1 MNKIILIL
9 FLSSPLLAEWDGF
22 DYTLTSTLLI
32 GKVIEI
38 GQTNY
43 AIQKGGQELNPLFGK
58 HPSKEKIYIYQGIL
72 SAVICYSLIKMNKK
86 ERRIFLPICNA
97 VVFGCVLFNYKQ
109 IQINLTF

>member
-72 SAVICYSLIKMNKK
+72 SG
-86 ERRIFLPICNA
+86 IFLPICNA